1 MTSSILIVDS
11 DPSAH
16 LTYNI
21 LLHDATYQIEIVPS
35 EEEARQRLA
44 TQQIDIVIT
53 DLKTV
58 GPAGLP
64 FLAYT
69 RSLQTVPD
77 LIFVATENT
86 LHTAIEGLKSGAR
99 NYLLKPCPPEQLFH
113 LISACIDQRQLLNEN
128 FALKRQI
135 RLYQRGQSIASLIDI
150 DRLFALATA
159 TLISEIGQGRG
170 FAFLATADEIS
181 KIDGNEG
188 VNFEEAMT
196 LAQGLLPVLPE
207 IEQMRIF
214 QGDALAPLLRPGVPP
229 QIQTLCVFPLRCE
242 KNVKGGLVLI
252 NPHFGD
258 FLLPLPVDNLN
269 FLAEQATLSFENAFR
284 FQGARELI
292 YTDDL
297 TGLYNYRYLQKVLDL
312 EIRRSERYRLSFS
325 LIFIDLDRFK
335 IVNDTRGHV
344 TGSDVLRECARLL
357 RQCVR
362 DVDILFRYGG
372 DEFTILLIESS
383 QQNSAVV
390 AERIRSTIE
399 TFHFQQESGHP
410 LRLTATIGYA
420 NYPENAT
427 DKKSI
432 LEMADRAMYHG
443 KSQRNIVRG
452 VWEIYPS

>member
-1 MTSSILIVDS
+1 MTSSILIVDN

-16 LTYNI
+16 LNYNV
-21 LLHDATYQIEIVPS
+21 LLLDATYQIEIVPT
-35 EEEARQRLA
+35 EEDARQRLSA
-44 TQQIDIVIT
+44 QKIDIVIT
-53 DLKTV
+53 DLQTI
-58 GPAGLP
+58 GPAGLS

-69 RSLQTVPD
+69 RSLQTIPD
-77 LIFVATENT
+77 LIFVATERT
-86 LHTAIEGLKSGAR
+86 LNAAIEGLKSGAR
-99 NYLLKPCPPEQLFH
+99 HYLLKPCPPEQLFH
-113 LISACIDQRQLLNEN
+113 LISACIEQRRVLDEN
-128 FALKRQI
+128 FNLKRQI
-135 RLYQRGQSIASLIDI
+135 RLYQRGQSITSLIDI
-150 DRLFALATA
+150 DRLFALATS

-196 LAQGLLPVLPE
+196 LAQVLLPLLPE
-207 IEQMRIF
+207 IEQLHIF
-214 QGDALAPLLRPGVPP
+214 QGDALAPLLRPSVPA

-357 RQCVR
+357 RHCVR

-399 TFHFQQESGHP
+399 KFNFQQESGNP